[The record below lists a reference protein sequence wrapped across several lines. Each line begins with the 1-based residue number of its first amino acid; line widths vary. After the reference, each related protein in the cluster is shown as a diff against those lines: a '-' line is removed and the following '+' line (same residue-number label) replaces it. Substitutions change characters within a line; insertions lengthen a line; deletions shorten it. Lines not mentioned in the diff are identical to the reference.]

1 MANVG
6 DILGAGAQF
15 LGSLFG
21 YDSNRRTN
29 EANLEATRLTN
40 QTNKEIADQNLAFQ
54 KEKYNY
60 EQQLQ
65 ERLFARE
72 DTSYQRTVSD
82 MKSAGLSPL
91 TLGGL
96 NKAGTNVLTT
106 TPQNSYQA
114 QTPQFQA
121 YDPSSSFNALGNTL
135 SSVTQHYQQSLLN
148 EEDLKQKK
156 IETEYKR
163 HEKLLDLQNKV
174 LTNENLDQDKKQKEL
189 NRIEKQLE
197 ISQKR
202 LDLMFN
208 TETYDDRKSKIKSDS
223 TKAQA
228 DSKKAQSESKVAES
242 TAVSQIEKAAKDVE
256 KVQSEIQKS
265 TQDREIENTNFQQ
278 AKSISQQ
285 FGVPMYALRSPR
297 EFIAYYNYSV
307 KAGIIQPTKATKKF
321 VKYLKKFEGQKDSE
335 RIGFSVVDVILQ
347 SGQLGINALN
357 SLSIGKNAES
367 IRKNSDT
374 YKQNADTYYNNTWR
388 YRE

>member
-1 MANVG
+1 MDVG
-6 DILGAGAQF
+6 DILAAGAQF

-21 YDSNRRTN
+21 YDSTTKTN

-40 QTNKEIADQNLAFQ
+40 QTNKEIAEKNLAFQ
-54 KEKYNY
+54 REKYNY
-60 EQQLQ
+60 EQKLQ
-65 ERLFARE
+65 ERLFSRE

-82 MKSAGLSPL
+82 MKAAGLSPL
-91 TLGGL
+91 LMSGI
-96 NKAGTNVLTT
+96 NPAGSNVLTT
-106 TPQNSYQA
+106 TPHNDYQA

-135 SSVTQHYQQSLLN
+135 SSATRNYQESLLN
-148 EEDLKQKK
+148 AEELKQKK
-156 IETEYKR
+156 VETEYKR
-163 HEKLLDLQNKV
+163 YEKLLDLQNKV
-174 LTNENLDQDKKQKEL
+174 LTNHNLDQDKKQKEL

-208 TETYDDRKSKIKSDS
+208 TETYEYRKAQ
-223 TKAQA
+223 TKAE
-228 DSKKAQSESKVAES
+228 SKKSQSESKVAES
-242 TAVSQIEKAAKDVE
+242 TADTQIEKAAKDVE
-256 KVQSEIQKS
+256 KIQSDIQKS
-265 TQDREIENTNFQQ
+265 AQDREIENTNFQQ
-278 AKSISQQ
+278 AKTISQQ

-307 KAGIIQPTKATKKF
+307 KAGIIKPTKAMKKF

-347 SGQLGINALN
+347 SGHLGINALN
-357 SLSIGKNAES
+357 SLSFGKNS
-367 IRKNSDT
+367 QT
-374 YKQNADTYYNNTWR
+374 YKQNADTYYENTWR